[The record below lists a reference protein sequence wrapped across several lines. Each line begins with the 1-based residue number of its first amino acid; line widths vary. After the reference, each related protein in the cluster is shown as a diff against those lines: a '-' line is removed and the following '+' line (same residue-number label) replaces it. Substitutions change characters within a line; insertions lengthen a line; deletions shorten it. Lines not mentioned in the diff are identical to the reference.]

1 MTLLNMLIG
10 VQCEVITQTAEE
22 EKESTQIRDLR
33 LCIEDAFELIDVNR
47 DNRVCETEWSE
58 IKANKHV
65 RNQLSA
71 LGVEADHMDE
81 RLDQMQQTI
90 FNSKEGANRED
101 GLLLEEL
108 IQKVI
113 EVRPDKPV
121 SALDMELLKA
131 KVMLRDKQFNTR
143 LHSVEHYIE
152 K

>member
-1 MTLLNMLIG
+1 
-10 VQCEVITQTAEE
+10 
-22 EKESTQIRDLR
+22 
-33 LCIEDAFELIDVNR
+33 
-47 DNRVCETEWSE
+47 
-58 IKANKHV
+58 
-65 RNQLSA
+65 
-71 LGVEADHMDE
+71 MDE

-143 LHSVEHYIE
+143 LHSVEHYIGKMLTKRGIPLALARQSPAE
-152 K
+152 AASGSPVPILRSVGTEEILAE